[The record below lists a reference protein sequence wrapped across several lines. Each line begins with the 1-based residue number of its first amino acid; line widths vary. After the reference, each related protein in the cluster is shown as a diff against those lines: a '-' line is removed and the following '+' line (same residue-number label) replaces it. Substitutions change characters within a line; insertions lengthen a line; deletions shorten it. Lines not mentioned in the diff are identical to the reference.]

1 MQNCVRLIAL
11 TMFLA
16 GAMLASK
23 SSAAEIGRANTLA
36 VPAGSESIVVA
47 WAIMPPSLAAESDV
61 IQVQGKKKKKTS
73 GAAPQTGAGKNGA
86 SAGNQGNRGG
96 GNRGGGNRGRNTA
109 IGVGVGA
116 ALLGGLIANQAAQ
129 SSRSSSASRSCT
141 RWAYQCD
148 EEEISWACRRFRQN
162 CR

>member
-36 VPAGSESIVVA
+36 VPAASESIVVA

-61 IQVQGKKKKKTS
+61 IQVQFKKKKKTS

-96 GNRGGGNRGRNTA
+96 GNRGRNTV
-109 IGVGVGA
+109 IGVGA

-162 CR
+162 CM